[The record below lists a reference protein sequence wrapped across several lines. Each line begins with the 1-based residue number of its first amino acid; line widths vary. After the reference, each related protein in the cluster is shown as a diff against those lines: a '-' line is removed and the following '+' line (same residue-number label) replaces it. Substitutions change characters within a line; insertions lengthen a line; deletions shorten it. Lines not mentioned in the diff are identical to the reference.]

1 MAGYFTKL
9 NGYVYSGEY
18 VASTDLENGTFVTLD
33 TSNEVVAADTDGGLK
48 FVCVE
53 KTDIFGLPALR
64 LRCTEEDGT
73 QFMVEQDNKV
83 DYIGE
88 YDERHRK
95 AEAGKLVK
103 MRTPVVGD
111 EILLEVNTTI
121 YAAASVGA
129 AYKQAASGAIAADA

>member
-18 VASTDLENGTFVTLD
+18 VASTDIENGTFVTLD
-33 TSNEVVAADTDGGLK
+33 TSNEVIVATTGSME

-73 QFMVEQDNKV
+73 QFIVEQDNEA
-83 DYIGE
+83 DYVGE

-111 EILLEVNTTI
+111 EILLEVNTTM

-129 AYKQAASGAIAADA
+129 EYVQDTTGTIVAKA